1 MNPTDNQPRVLVV
14 DDDDHIRRVLGFIL
28 EKEFDVRT
36 VESGNSA
43 VELIR
48 SDTDFDV
55 VSLDLNMPGM
65 SGIETLKAVKEL
77 SPTTEVLLVTAYSDL
92 ESAKQALKFGAYEY
106 IEKPIN
112 KAIYR
117 KAVQRGLKRR
127 RKSLESQ
134 KAQEQLEIV
143 RAQLVHSE
151 KFSAIGELIAGVV
164 HEINNPLASILGY
177 TELLLQGKTSPEKRH
192 KFLENIYQSGMLCK
206 RVVQTLLTFSRKQE
220 IKKKH
225 IQLRDIIEST
235 LELVQHEIKV
245 KNIHLIKQLPEEFP
259 KIFADFY
266 QVQQVFLN
274 IINNAIQAMAQQART
289 PTLTIKSEH
298 DDSTI
303 RISIIDNGPG
313 IPKANIQK
321 IFEPFFTTKP
331 EGKGTGLGLSI
342 CLEIIQHHGGDIY
355 ISSEPGKGSN
365 FVIEIPVAVRQES
378 QPVEHPVG
386 ETDRT
391 TAQHILVIENDET
404 GSDLLE
410 NMISSLGHRAD
421 VARDAAEAQQ
431 KLENG
436 DHQVIISNISMQD
449 FDGRYLFGHLQ
460 RISPERCSR
469 VILVTGGALSEET
482 KRFLKENRIP
492 HISKPFELQDIQEA
506 IQKAMQASS

>member
-1 MNPTDNQPRVLVV
+1 
-14 DDDDHIRRVLGFIL
+14 
-28 EKEFDVRT
+28 
-36 VESGNSA
+36 
-43 VELIR
+43 
-48 SDTDFDV
+48 
-55 VSLDLNMPGM
+55 
-65 SGIETLKAVKEL
+65 
-77 SPTTEVLLVTAYSDL
+77 
-92 ESAKQALKFGAYEY
+92 
-106 IEKPIN
+106 
-112 KAIYR
+112 
-117 KAVQRGLKRR
+117 
-127 RKSLESQ
+127 
-134 KAQEQLEIV
+134 
-143 RAQLVHSE
+143 
-151 KFSAIGELIAGVV
+151 
-164 HEINNPLASILGY
+164 
-177 TELLLQGKTSPEKRH
+177 GKTSPEKRH